1 MNFKQIVIINQD
13 SGYLMVDIANAIAEQ
28 DFNVS
33 LITGRL
39 VLRDKPLSESVHV
52 NRVIKYNRS
61 NNVWRLISWVMAFF
75 QIFFLI
81 KVKYRKAYLFIVTNP
96 PLTTF
101 IPVFCRNRFS
111 VMIFDVYPD
120 TLTEMGIT
128 GSNSFLVRSWKHVN
142 KKVFLRADNIFT
154 LSENMALRLRDY
166 ISRDRISVIPVWSDN
181 MFFKPIEKNLN
192 PFVSE
197 HGLAAKFVVLYSG
210 NLGTTHNVKIIPDLA
225 SAVKD
230 PRVLF
235 LIIGDGDKRKWLQDI
250 IIRHNLTNCIIL
262 PLQPVEKIRFSFASA
277 DLSIVSLS
285 KAATSLSVPSKTFN
299 FMSAGLPLLC
309 IASHD
314 SELFRLVAKYEN
326 GMCFE
331 PDKMGEI
338 VSFIEGMVDNKELRE
353 KYKANSLKASFD
365 FTSDNAEKI
374 AQAVKTSIHTS

>member
-1 MNFKQIVIINQD
+1 MNLKQIVIINQD
-13 SGYLMVDIANAIAEQ
+13 SGYLMIDIANAISGK

-39 VLRDKPLSESVHV
+39 VLRDKPLSELVKV
-52 NRVIKYNRS
+52 NRVIKYNRR
-61 NNVWRLISWVMAFF
+61 NKLGRLISWVIAFF
-75 QIFFLI
+75 QIVFLI

-101 IPVFCRNRFS
+101 IPLFCRNRFS

-120 TLTEMGIT
+120 TLTEMGII
-128 GSNSFLVRSWKHVN
+128 GSKSFIVRSWKKVN
-142 KKVFLRADNIFT
+142 RKVFLHADNIFT
-154 LSENMALRLRDY
+154 LSENMALRLQDY
-166 ISRDRISVIPVWSDN
+166 INRDRISVIPVWSDN
-181 MFFKPIEKNLN
+181 QFFKPIEKKLN

-197 HGLAAKFVVLYSG
+197 NGLEGKFVVLYSG
-210 NLGTTHNVKIIPDLA
+210 NLGATHNVGIIPDLA

-250 IIRHNLTNCIIL
+250 IIRHSLTNCIIL

-277 DLSIVSLS
+277 DLSVVSLS
-285 KAATSLSVPSKTFN
+285 EAATNLSVPSKTFN

-331 PDKMGEI
+331 PDKIGEI
-338 VSFIEGMVDNKELRE
+338 VSFIEGMVDNKELME
-353 KYKANSLKASFD
+353 KYKANSLKASLD

-374 AQAVKTSIHTS
+374 AQAVKISFDTN